1 MDTSEAA
8 EEVRRH
14 LVSLRGGAAFMSPDD
29 AALLSG
35 WLDQGIPTSHIVL
48 ALERLADAR
57 RRKPR
62 RTPFTLAAAR
72 RHMSK
77 TTRVSAPTSRET
89 SGGPDHPLGPFTDAF
104 RAQHSQ
110 DPRIH
115 ELADLALRLT
125 ALPAND
131 PTLLEVQAQA
141 LCRDFLLQAWE
152 CMDDWEREARLT
164 TAREEL
170 EAALPNWSAAD
181 LYASAEELARDQLRQ
196 SYTLISAA
204 TLRKALTR

>member
-1 MDTSEAA
+1 
-8 EEVRRH
+8 
-14 LVSLRGGAAFMSPDD
+14 MSPDD

-35 WLDQGIPTSHIVL
+35 WLDRGIPTSHIVL

-72 RHMSK
+72 RHLK
-77 TTRVSAPTSRET
+77 KAAPVSTAPGREEP
-89 SGGPDHPLGPFTDAF
+89 SAGAHPLQAF
-104 RAQHSQ
+104 ANAFCAQHSQ

-115 ELADLALRLT
+115 DLAELALRLT
-125 ALPAND
+125 SLPPDD
-131 PTLLEVQAQA
+131 PILLEVQAQA

-152 CMDDWEREARLT
+152 SMADWEREARLT

-170 EAALPNWSAAD
+170 QAALPRWSPAELD
-181 LYASAEELARDQLRQ
+181 ASAEELARDQLRQ
-196 SYTLISAA
+196 SSTLLSAA
-204 TLRKALTR
+204 TLRQALTR